1 MLKGI
6 KLDQFTAVQAIWGP
20 AFMLAAEFCWIFRC
34 SVHLDLLSA
43 VVFCKIHC
51 SQESATSGFHLP
63 DIPLR
68 PANICRGSC
77 RFSSASDFKCLLIFL
92 FWIPKSGT
100 LNYAFWIFDRN
111 VFLRKKSILSF
122 PRCGK
127 LLPQYLPCCWLGYR
141 LNVQISWYLQTL
153 HNIRAICNAY
163 CSNICFCLNIC
174 INNQIIPLQTRPL
187 QPIACVLRP
196 ALPCKLRPGTVNI
209 HQNHHPL
216 QSSIITTTISSWT
229 SSAISHPAPLCK
241 PWTWDMLLTYIA
253 TDIKINIQQP
263 AFQSRSPHCHKGCCH
278 HEMTPLSKSNHGR
291 IFPSLLSF
299 E

>member
-1 MLKGI
+1 M
-6 KLDQFTAVQAIWGP
+6 QFYYFCPLYSFCSLGDITRQRGASEGQRRKRGVPGGLVNARWNLSKHSKSGSDAYFTHLFWNLRFCIIGWLLTKNILFDAQGHQVGP
-20 AFMLAAEFCWIFRC
+20 VHC
-34 SVHLDLLSA
+34 SAGNLGPCLHVGSRILLNLQSICLDL
-43 VVFCKIHC
+43 CKIHC
-51 SQESATSGFHLP
+51 SRESATSGFHLP

-111 VFLRKKSILSF
+111 VFLRKKLILNF

-163 CSNICFCLNIC
+163 
-174 INNQIIPLQTRPL
+174 
-187 QPIACVLRP
+187 
-196 ALPCKLRPGTVNI
+196 
-209 HQNHHPL
+209 
-216 QSSIITTTISSWT
+216 
-229 SSAISHPAPLCK
+229 
-241 PWTWDMLLTYIA
+241 
-253 TDIKINIQQP
+253 
-263 AFQSRSPHCHKGCCH
+263 
-278 HEMTPLSKSNHGR
+278 
-291 IFPSLLSF
+291 
-299 E
+299 

>member
-6 KLDQFTAVQAIWGP
+6 KLDQFTAVKAIWGS

-111 VFLRKKSILSF
+111 VFLREKNQFWAFHAAASSF
-122 PRCGK
+122 
-127 LLPQYLPCCWLGYR
+127 
-141 LNVQISWYLQTL
+141 
-153 HNIRAICNAY
+153 
-163 CSNICFCLNIC
+163 LNIF
-174 INNQIIPLQTRPL
+174 PAADLG
-187 QPIACVLRP
+187 IA
-196 ALPCKLRPGTVNI
+196 
-209 HQNHHPL
+209 
-216 QSSIITTTISSWT
+216 W
-229 SSAISHPAPLCK
+229 
-241 PWTWDMLLTYIA
+241 
-253 TDIKINIQQP
+253 
-263 AFQSRSPHCHKGCCH
+263 
-278 HEMTPLSKSNHGR
+278 
-291 IFPSLLSF
+291 IFRYLVSTNLA
-299 E
+299 